1 MGNPAVD
8 FPWEFLNVADDQL
21 VHTGRCVL
29 HNIVINSGGGATVTV
44 YDGVAA
50 AGTVIAI
57 IALTNALPVTLHFDV
72 ACATGIY
79 CDFSAKAG
87 NITVTWE

>member
-1 MGNPAVD
+1 MANPAVD
-8 FPWEFLNVADDQL
+8 FPWEFLNVDDSVL

-29 HNIVINSGGGATVTV
+29 HNIVINSGGAATVTV

-57 IALTNALPVTLHFDV
+57 IALTDAKPVTLHFDV
-72 ACATGIY
+72 QCGTGIY
-79 CDFSAKAG
+79 CSFGAKAG